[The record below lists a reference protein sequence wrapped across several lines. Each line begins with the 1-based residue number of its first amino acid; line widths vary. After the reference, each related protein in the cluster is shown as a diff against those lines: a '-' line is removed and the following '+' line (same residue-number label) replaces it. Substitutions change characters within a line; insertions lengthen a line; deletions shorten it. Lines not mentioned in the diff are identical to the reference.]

1 MTYGLFKS
9 AFKANDAID
18 IKPCVEKVNIPMELD
33 TGSAVSVISYVDYRK

>member
-1 MTYGLFKS
+1 MTVY
-9 AFKANDAID
+9 NAID